1 MVHLSVKPDK
11 EQGKP
16 KNAVFILLD
25 LKYTL
30 KETFI
35 REMVL
40 YLEMQY
46 SQSLS
51 INMRTEQ
58 DMK

>member
-16 KNAVFILLD
+16 KNAVFILLE
-25 LKYTL
+25 LKYTWE
-30 KETFI
+30 ETFI

-40 YLEMQY
+40 YLEMPY

-51 INMRTEQ
+51 ISMRTEQ